1 MAGGGE
7 VGDAVPAIRRGIV
20 AERGGREER
29 EEGREEPH
37 QAANAA
43 ARRRACSA
51 WCAAGYPSAGLER
64 SGRAIARSVIAAGT
78 SSRSCGNMNFWGPML
93 RGSSWTHTISR
104 RLG

>member
-1 MAGGGE
+1 MNR
-7 VGDAVPAIRRGIV
+7 VRQRRRGGPAAV
-20 AERGGREER
+20 AARERGGREER

-64 SGRAIARSVIAAGT
+64 SGRAIARSVIAAGA
-78 SSRSCGNMNFWGPML
+78 SSRPCRAINFLGPPL
-93 RGSSWTHTISR
+93 RAPPFPPPISR
-104 RLG
+104 RL